1 MAYEKDI
8 VFNAEQQ
15 EALAQLVNDRLRAF
29 DWTRKEAAEKANIMP
44 DKVSVLSRTA
54 PAGMPYGYFLKVM
67 LILDIDLYQV
77 CKLLGL
83 TEEVEREMQFWP
95 DKYPNA
101 RRGLAQES
109 SDPLTALV
117 ATLPAHK
124 QDQARKVIEAILTTI

>member
-8 VFNAEQQ
+8 VFTPEQQ

-29 DWTRKEAAEKANIMP
+29 DWTRKEAAENANIAP

-83 TEEVEREMQFWP
+83 TEEVEKTMKHWP

-101 RRGLAQES
+101 RRGLSQES
-109 SDPLTALV
+109 SDPLTALIS
-117 ATLPAHK
+117 TLPAQK
-124 QDQARKVIEAILTTI
+124 QAQARSVIEAVLKSI